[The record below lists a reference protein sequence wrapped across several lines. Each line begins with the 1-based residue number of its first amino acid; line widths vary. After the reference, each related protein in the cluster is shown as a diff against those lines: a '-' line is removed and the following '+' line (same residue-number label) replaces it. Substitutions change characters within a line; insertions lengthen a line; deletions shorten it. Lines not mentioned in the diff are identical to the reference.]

1 LQRLAH
7 KRLSRTDQEGVMHS
21 PYGLEVSDNCA
32 TCRIRSESYFCN
44 FEAELVNSFE
54 ALKYATVFPK
64 GAVLFVEGQSPRGV
78 FMLCAGRVK
87 LTTCS
92 SDGKALITRI
102 AEGGEVLGMSAAVS
116 GRPYMVTAETLVPCQ
131 VNFIKREDF
140 LRFLKENG
148 GACLRV
154 AEHLSNNYHNAFE
167 QVRSLGLSHSASE
180 KLAKVMLEWCAKNG
194 KETDKGISLK
204 LTLTHEEIAQII
216 GASRETVTRLLGDFK
231 SKQLISI
238 KGSTL
243 IIRKKDALISMVSS

>member
-1 LQRLAH
+1 
-7 KRLSRTDQEGVMHS
+7 MHS
-21 PYGLEVSDNCA
+21 PYGLEVSDSCVNCK
-32 TCRIRSESYFCN
+32 IRTEGYFCD
-44 FEAELVNSFE
+44 FDQELVKAFE
-54 ALKYATVFPK
+54 TLKYATVFPK

-78 FMLCAGRVK
+78 FMLCTGRVK

-102 AEGGEVLGMSAAVS
+102 AEGGEVLGLGAAVS
-116 GRPYMVTAETLVPCQ
+116 GKPYMVTAETLSPCQ

-140 LRFLKENG
+140 LGFLKDNG
-148 GACLRV
+148 TACLRV

-180 KLAKVMLEWCAKNG
+180 KLAKLMLEWCGKTG
-194 KETDKGISLK
+194 KETDKGISIK

-231 SKQLISI
+231 AKQII
-238 KGSTL
+238 YVKGSTL
-243 IIRKKDALISMVSS
+243 IIRDKPALIAMVSS

>member
-1 LQRLAH
+1 
-7 KRLSRTDQEGVMHS
+7 MHS
-21 PYGLEVSDNCA
+21 PYGLEVSDSCENCN
-32 TCRIRSESYFCN
+32 IRSVGYFCD
-44 FEAELVNSFE
+44 FESDLVKSFE

-78 FMLCAGRVK
+78 FMLCTGRVK

-102 AEGGEVLGMSAAVS
+102 AEGGEVLGLGAAVS
-116 GRPYMVTAETLVPCQ
+116 GKPYMVTAETLNPCQ

-148 GACLRV
+148 TACLRV

-180 KLAKVMLEWCAKNG
+180 KLAKLMLEWCSKAG
-194 KETDKGISLK
+194 KETDKGTSLK
-204 LTLTHEEIAQII
+204 MTLTHEEIAQII

-231 SKQLISI
+231 GKQII
-238 KGSTL
+238 NVKGSTL
-243 IIRKKDALISMVSS
+243 LIRDKGALSAMVSS